1 MKKMSGVNQVSMKKK
16 KFKAEESLKVMVDRV
31 IEIQSKFQDV
41 MTATYSLQNEIDQ
54 LQAFITN
61 HYNTQRTD
69 IEELNR
75 EREGLNLP

>member
-41 MTATYSLQNEIDQ
+41 MSATYSLQNEIDQ

>member
-1 MKKMSGVNQVSMKKK
+1 MS
-16 KFKAEESLKVMVDRV
+16 
-31 IEIQSKFQDV
+31 
-41 MTATYSLQNEIDQ
+41 ATYSLQNEIDQ

>member
-1 MKKMSGVNQVSMKKK
+1 MKKMSGTNRVSMKKK
-16 KFKAEESLKVMVDRV
+16 EFKAEESLKIMVDRV
-31 IEIQSKFQDV
+31 IEIQSKFEHV
-41 MTATYSLQNEIDQ
+41 MEATYNLKNEIDQ

-61 HYNTQRTD
+61 HYDTQRTD

>member
-41 MTATYSLQNEIDQ
+41 MAATYNLQNEIDQ

>member
-1 MKKMSGVNQVSMKKK
+1 MKKMSGANQVSMKKK

-41 MTATYSLQNEIDQ
+41 MAATYNLQNEIDQ

>member
-1 MKKMSGVNQVSMKKK
+1 MKKK

-41 MTATYSLQNEIDQ
+41 MSATYSLQNEIDQ